1 MNRKYQNLV
10 VWQKAMS
17 LVKDIYSITAGFPE
31 CEKFGLTSQMRRA
44 AVSVPSNIAEGS
56 GRGTDKDFRRFLLH
70 ARGSLTE
77 LDTQLILAE
86 SLGLASYEPCVREQV
101 EHVFAL
107 LNGLINRL
115 GN

>member
-10 VWQKAMS
+10 VWQRSMS
-17 LVKDIYSITAGFPE
+17 LVEDIYIVTATFPE
-31 CEKFGLTSQMRRA
+31 HEKFGLISQMRRA
-44 AVSVPSNIAEGS
+44 AVSIPSNIAEGS
-56 GRGTDKDFRRFLLH
+56 GRGSDRDFRRFLLL

-86 SLGLASYEPCVREQV
+86 RLGFAPYESMVRGQV